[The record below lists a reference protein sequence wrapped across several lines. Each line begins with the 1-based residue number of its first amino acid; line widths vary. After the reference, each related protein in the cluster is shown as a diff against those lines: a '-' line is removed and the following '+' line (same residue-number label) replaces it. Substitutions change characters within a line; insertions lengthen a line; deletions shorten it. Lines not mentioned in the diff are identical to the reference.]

1 MKTVINA
8 ILALCAIALVY
19 ICYGSIM
26 GPINFDKEKAIRDKA
41 IIARLIDIRSA
52 QQEYRLTHEGAYTAS
67 FDTLIDFVK
76 TAKLPFIM
84 KIGSLTDEQLNNGMT
99 EKKAMAI
106 IEKAKKTGNWK
117 DVEKEGLT
125 NFRRDTMWVA
135 VMDTIFAK
143 GFNPDSLAYVPY
155 GNGAKFEM
163 AIRKDTTKSGAPL
176 NLFQAQVAYDVYLG
190 DLDKQQL
197 VNLKDMQEKLGKYL
211 GLKVGDIEQPNNN
224 AGNWE

>member
-1 MKTVINA
+1 MKTVINLVLTA
-8 ILALCAIALVY
+8 CVVGLVY

-26 GPINFDKEKAIRDKA
+26 GPINFKEEKAIREKA
-41 IIARLIDIRSA
+41 IIARLIDIRKA
-52 QQEYRLTHEGAYTAS
+52 QQEYRSVHQGVYTES

-84 KIGSLTDEQLNNGMT
+84 KVGALTDTQLEAGMT

-106 IEKAKKTGNWK
+106 IEKAKKTGNYK
-117 DVEKEGLT
+117 EVEKEGLT

-135 VMDTIFAK
+135 VLDTIFSE
-143 GFNPDSLAYVPY
+143 GFNADSLRYVPF

-163 AIRKDTTKSGAPL
+163 QIRKDTMKSGAPL
-176 NLFQAQVAYDVYLG
+176 NLFQAQVPYDAYLNG
-190 DLDKQQL
+190 INNQELA
-197 VNLKDMQEKLGKYL
+197 NLKDIQSKLGKYC
-211 GLKVGDIEQPNNN
+211 GLRVGDIEQPNNN

>member
-67 FDTLIDFVK
+67 FDTLIHFVK

-106 IEKAKKTGNWK
+106 IEKAKKTGNWNE
-117 DVEKEGLT
+117 VEKEGLT

-143 GFNPDSLAYVPY
+143 GFNPDSLAFVPY
-155 GNGAKFEM
+155 GNGDKFEM

>member
-1 MKTVINA
+1 MKTVINLV
-8 ILALCAIALVY
+8 LAACAIGLVY

-26 GPINFDKEKAIRDKA
+26 CPINFAETKKAREKE
-41 IIARLIDIRSA
+41 IIARLIDIRKA
-52 QQEYRLTHEGAYTAS
+52 QQEYRTLHQGAYTDN
-67 FDTLIDFVK
+67 FDSLIDFVK

-84 KIGSLTDEQLNNGMT
+84 KVGTLTDDQLNNGMT

-106 IEKAKKTGNWK
+106 INKAKRTNKW
-117 DVEKEGLT
+117 DEVEKEGLQ

-143 GFNPDSLAYVPY
+143 GFNPDSLPYVPY
-155 GNGAKFEM
+155 GNGAKFEL
-163 AIRKDTTKSGAPL
+163 AIRKDTTKAGAPL

-190 DLDKQQL
+190 DLNHQEL
-197 VNLKDMQEKLGKYL
+197 VNLKDVQTKLGKYC
-211 GLKVGDIEQPNNN
+211 GLRVGDIEQPNNG

>member
-52 QQEYRLTHEGAYTAS
+52 QQEYRLTHECAYTAS
-67 FDTLIDFVK
+67 FDTLIHFVK

>member
-26 GPINFDKEKAIRDKA
+26 DPINFDKEKAIRDKA

-67 FDTLIDFVK
+67 FDTLIHFVK

-106 IEKAKKTGNWK
+106 IEKAKKTGNWNE
-117 DVEKEGLT
+117 VEKEGLT

-143 GFNPDSLAYVPY
+143 GFNPDSLAFVPY

-163 AIRKDTTKSGAPL
+163 AVRKDTTKSGAPL

>member
-1 MKTVINA
+1 MKTVINLV
-8 ILALCAIALVY
+8 LAACVVGLVY

-26 GPINFDKEKAIRDKA
+26 GPINFKEEKAIREKA
-41 IIARLIDIRSA
+41 IIARLIDIRKA
-52 QQEYRLTHEGAYTAS
+52 QQEYRSVHQGVYTES

-84 KIGSLTDEQLNNGMT
+84 KVGALTDTQLESGMT

-106 IEKAKKTGNWK
+106 IEKAKKTGNYK
-117 DVEKEGLT
+117 EVEKEGLT

-135 VMDTIFAK
+135 VLDTIFSE
-143 GFNPDSLAYVPY
+143 GFNADSLRYVPF

-163 AIRKDTTKSGAPL
+163 QIRKDTMKSGAPL
-176 NLFQAQVAYDVYLG
+176 NLFQAQVPYDAYLKG
-190 DLDKQQL
+190 INNQELA
-197 VNLKDMQEKLGKYL
+197 NLKDIQSKLGKYC
-211 GLKVGDIEQPNNN
+211 GLRVGDIEQPNNN

>member
-1 MKTVINA
+1 
-8 ILALCAIALVY
+8 
-19 ICYGSIM
+19 M

-67 FDTLIDFVK
+67 FDTLIHFVK

>member
-1 MKTVINA
+1 MKTVINLV
-8 ILALCAIALVY
+8 LAACAIGLVY

-26 GPINFDKEKAIRDKA
+26 GPINFDETKKAREKE
-41 IIARLIDIRSA
+41 IIARLIDIRKA
-52 QQEYRLTHEGAYTAS
+52 QQEYRTLHQGAYTDN
-67 FDTLIDFVK
+67 FDSLIDFVK

-84 KIGSLTDEQLNNGMT
+84 KVGTLTDDQLNNGMT

-106 IEKAKKTGNWK
+106 INKAKRTNKWNE
-117 DVEKEGLT
+117 VEKEGLQ

-143 GFNPDSLAYVPY
+143 GFNPDSLPYVPY
-155 GNGAKFEM
+155 GNGAKFEL
-163 AIRKDTTKSGAPL
+163 AIRKDTTKAGAPL

-190 DLDKQQL
+190 DLNHQEL
-197 VNLKDMQEKLGKYL
+197 VNLKDVQTKLGKYC
-211 GLKVGDIEQPNNN
+211 GLRVGDIEQPNNG

>member
-106 IEKAKKTGNWK
+106 IEKAKKTGNWNE
-117 DVEKEGLT
+117 VEKEGLT

-143 GFNPDSLAYVPY
+143 GFNPDSLAFVPY

-176 NLFQAQVAYDVYLG
+176 NLFQAQVSYDVYLG

>member
-1 MKTVINA
+1 MKTVINLV
-8 ILALCAIALVY
+8 LAACAIVLVY

-26 GPINFDKEKAIRDKA
+26 GPINFDKEKKIREDA
-41 IIARLIDIRSA
+41 IIARLIDIRKA
-52 QQEYRLTHEGAYTAS
+52 QQEYRTVHTGAYTAS
-67 FDTLIDFVK
+67 FDTLINFVK

-84 KIGSLTDEQLNNGMT
+84 KVGALTDDQLNNGMT
-99 EKKAMAI
+99 EKKAMELI
-106 IEKAKKTGNWK
+106 NKAKKSGNWSE
-117 DVEKEGLT
+117 VEKAGLQ

-143 GFNPDSLAYVPY
+143 GFNPDSLAFVPY

-176 NLFQAQVAYDVYLG
+176 NLFQAQVSYDVYLK

-197 VNLKDMQEKLGKYL
+197 INLKDTQEKLGKYC
-211 GLKVGDIEQPNNN
+211 GLRVGDIEQPNNN

>member
-67 FDTLIDFVK
+67 FDTLIHFVK

-143 GFNPDSLAYVPY
+143 GFNPDSLAFVPY

-163 AIRKDTTKSGAPL
+163 AVRKDTTKSGAPL

-224 AGNWE
+224 AVNWE

>member
-106 IEKAKKTGNWK
+106 IEKAKKTGNWNE
-117 DVEKEGLT
+117 VEKEGLT

>member
-67 FDTLIDFVK
+67 FDTLIHFVK

-106 IEKAKKTGNWK
+106 IDKAKKTGNWNE
-117 DVEKEGLT
+117 VEKEGLT

-143 GFNPDSLAYVPY
+143 GFNPDSLAFVPY
-155 GNGAKFEM
+155 GNGAKFEI

>member
-1 MKTVINA
+1 MKTVINLV
-8 ILALCAIALVY
+8 LAACAIGLVY

-26 GPINFDKEKAIRDKA
+26 GPINFDATKKAREKE
-41 IIARLIDIRSA
+41 IIARLIDIRKA
-52 QQEYRLTHEGAYTAS
+52 QQEYRTLHQGAYTDN
-67 FDTLIDFVK
+67 FDSLIDFVK

-84 KIGSLTDEQLNNGMT
+84 KVGTLTDDQLNNGMT
-99 EKKAMAI
+99 EKKAMDI
-106 IEKAKKTGNWK
+106 INKAKRTNKW
-117 DVEKEGLT
+117 DEVEKEGLQ

-143 GFNPDSLAYVPY
+143 GFNPDSLAFVPY

-176 NLFQAQVAYDVYLG
+176 NLFQAQVSYDVYLK

-197 VNLKDMQEKLGKYL
+197 INLKDTQEKLGKYC
-211 GLKVGDIEQPNNN
+211 GLRVGDIEQPNNN

>member
-67 FDTLIDFVK
+67 FDTLIHFVK

-106 IEKAKKTGNWK
+106 IDKAKKTGNWNE
-117 DVEKEGLT
+117 VEKEGLT

-143 GFNPDSLAYVPY
+143 GFNPDSLAFVPY

-163 AIRKDTTKSGAPL
+163 AVRKDTTKSGAPL

>member
-1 MKTVINA
+1 MKTVINLV
-8 ILALCAIALVY
+8 LAACAIGLVY

-26 GPINFDKEKAIRDKA
+26 GPINFDETKKAREKE
-41 IIARLIDIRSA
+41 IIARLIDIRKA
-52 QQEYRLTHEGAYTAS
+52 QQEYRTLHQGAYTDN
-67 FDTLIDFVK
+67 FDSLIDFVK

-84 KIGSLTDEQLNNGMT
+84 KVGTLTDDQLNNGMT
-99 EKKAMAI
+99 EKKAMDI
-106 IEKAKKTGNWK
+106 INKAKRTNKW
-117 DVEKEGLT
+117 DEVEKEGLQ

-143 GFNPDSLAYVPY
+143 GFNPDSLAFVPY

-163 AIRKDTTKSGAPL
+163 AVRKDTTKSGAPL

-190 DLDKQQL
+190 DLNHQEL
-197 VNLKDMQEKLGKYL
+197 VNLKDVQTKLGKYC
-211 GLKVGDIEQPNNN
+211 GLRVGDIEQPNNG